1 MEKIMATFDG
11 VLAGVTKF
19 SNNKYIKS
27 ISDAMMALI
36 GIMIFGSF
44 AVIFRAFPIPSV
56 AEFFVTIGLD
66 VFFGAIN
73 NLTIGAIS
81 IYLVFLIA
89 KKFDGQI

>member
-36 GIMIFGSF
+36 GIMIFWFICSYFSCIPNTKCCG
-44 AVIFRAFPIPSV
+44 IFCHYR
-56 AEFFVTIGLD
+56 T
-66 VFFGAIN
+66 
-73 NLTIGAIS
+73 
-81 IYLVFLIA
+81 
-89 KKFDGQI
+89 

>member
-44 AVIFRAFPIPSV
+44 AVIFVHSQYQVLRNFLSLSDLMCFLAQS
-56 AEFFVTIGLD
+56 TI
-66 VFFGAIN
+66 
-73 NLTIGAIS
+73 
-81 IYLVFLIA
+81 
-89 KKFDGQI
+89 

>member
-56 AEFFVTIGLD
+56 AEFSSLSDLMCFLAQSTI
-66 VFFGAIN
+66 
-73 NLTIGAIS
+73 
-81 IYLVFLIA
+81 
-89 KKFDGQI
+89 